1 MRNHSPMKSFFP
13 FTIRPWGLILCLI
26 LSLIV
31 TSCDYFRSPE
41 QCPTVFENRPGLLSG
56 FFIRSGG
63 LANRPNNPI
72 DWARCPAGMQ
82 FKPPQTCAGEPLIL
96 NFNEAQLYAQ
106 ELAEKSGQNIRL
118 PTSDEMGSITERSC
132 INPAVNPN
140 VFPSTTID
148 NYWASDDNSTRSRL
162 GCSYYTYQGRK
173 SCLEPKEI
181 EHPFMLIIDRSESL
195 P

>member
-1 MRNHSPMKSFFP
+1 MRNHPSMKRSFSLI
-13 FTIRPWGLILCLI
+13 TRLRPLILYLI

-41 QCPTVFENRPGLLSG
+41 QCSTVFENRPDLLSG
-56 FFIRSGG
+56 FSIRGGG
-63 LANRPNNPI
+63 LANRQKNTI

-82 FKPPQTCAGEPLIL
+82 FKPSQTCAGQQLLL
-96 NFNEAQLYAQ
+96 NFNEAQRYAQ
-106 ELAEKSGQNIRL
+106 ELAEKSGQKIRL
-118 PTSDEMGSITERSC
+118 PTSDEMSSITEPSC
-132 INPAVNPN
+132 INPAINLN

-148 NYWASDDNSTRSRL
+148 NYWTADENSTRSRL
-162 GCSYYTYQGRK
+162 GCSFYTFQGRR
-173 SCLEPKEI
+173 SCLEPKDL